1 MADVADVAD
10 VAEKSNVINET
21 ISTELPLELHEV
33 SIDTIEESDP
43 LVLKNPTDVY
53 YEMWR
58 SARQKARVARKEA
71 LAAYLEA
78 KQIKE
83 NYMLD
88 GIDSESDEDIEFEQ
102 VLA

>member
-1 MADVADVAD
+1 MQ
-10 VAEKSNVINET
+10 
-21 ISTELPLELHEV
+21 EV
-33 SIDTIEESDP
+33 SIDNIEESDP

-58 SARQKARVARKEA
+58 SAREKARIARKEA

-88 GIDSESDEDIEFEQ
+88 GIDSESDEDLEFKE